1 MPLGSRAG
9 RPLSPPHAAFWLP
22 APLSIAI
29 LVLAAAVVVPL
40 ASMAAGATA
49 AFAEQFSVTT
59 DKDIYSKDERII
71 VAGTLP
77 SGSPST
83 TDVAGAADG
92 SESEDNNNG
101 SDGGD
106 RNVVRIQVSR
116 EDRQCALQVVSAD
129 PNDRS
134 FVSKPIRVGN
144 CGPGQYTV
152 TAHYQNQ
159 TATTVFIMS
168 ADEADTGSE
177 DLRLRVLKRTIL
189 QAQESTSERVK
200 EVIDAG
206 ILLPEQAADAY
217 RKGVVE
223 TSLALQAAQHG
234 DTMGTRSHLMEAI
247 AQFREV
253 LASLAPERLSAI
265 AVQAEQQSLRVLSSS
280 GRGSEKLAMLQDLY
294 QRLADLAQ
302 KNGLQSSDLGRAY
315 TLLAEAKAAMDAG
328 SADTT
333 TAAETASKK
342 LDEAAA
348 ALEQVRSQLVSHAGG
363 REGGGNGGNN
373 NNNGNGNGE
382 GNNDGNNNS
391 NNAAANDRDGEQK
404 RQILESADRLEAKAR
419 SLLKDGVDGEG
430 KSTEKIREALSLIDR
445 ARSKVVEG
453 EYGHARDLLADAA
466 KLLAKAGSSKGR

>member
-1 MPLGSRAG
+1 MRPGSRAG
-9 RPLSPPHAAFWLP
+9 PLSCTAYWL
-22 APLSIAI
+22 APLSFAI
-29 LVLAAAVVVPL
+29 LVLAAAIVVVPV
-40 ASMAAGATA
+40 ASMVADATA
-49 AFAEQFSVTT
+49 AFVEQFSVTT

-77 SGSPST
+77 SSSPP
-83 TDVAGAADG
+83 DAAGAAAGNGNADDG
-92 SESEDNNNG
+92 DK
-101 SDGGD
+101 
-106 RNVVRIQVSR
+106 NVVRIQVSR

-152 TAHYQNQ
+152 AAHYQNQ
-159 TATTVFIMS
+159 TATTVFIMT

-206 ILLPEQAADAY
+206 ILLPKQAADAY
-217 RKGVVE
+217 RRGVIE

-234 DTMGTRSHLMEAI
+234 DTAAARSHQLEAI
-247 AQFREV
+247 TQFREV

-280 GRGSEKLAMLQDLY
+280 GGGSEKLAMLEDLY

-302 KNGLQSSDLGRAY
+302 KNGLQSSDLGRAS
-315 TLLAEAKAAMDAG
+315 TLLAEAKAALDTGGEDA
-328 SADTT
+328 AA
-333 TAAETASKK
+333 AAETASKK

-363 REGGGNGGNN
+363 GRQGDGDGNSNNGSGKKDDNN
-373 NNNGNGNGE
+373 NNNNNDNNNNNNQS
-382 GNNDGNNNS
+382 GNNDAS
-391 NNAAANDRDGEQK
+391 SAADRDAEQK
-404 RQILESADRLEAKAR
+404 KQILESADRLEAKAR
-419 SLLKDGVDGEG
+419 SLLKDEGDGEG
-430 KSTEKIREALSLIDR
+430 KSAEKIREALSLLDR
-445 ARSKVVEG
+445 ARTKVAEG
-453 EYGHARDLLADAA
+453 EYSHARDLLADAA
-466 KLLAKAGSSKGR
+466 RLLAKAGNGKGH